1 MALNRIP
8 QLAFLRNK
16 EIYKSKKEA
25 KEGLKNAAKAHSQD
39 GSLILARYT
48 DDTDDEI
55 KTLVGVVYSND
66 DLKSIS
72 IFECDEI
79 IVDGKN
85 DNGSD
90 EINDSP
96 YGKKYKDYL
105 KELSKLNIHTQ

>member
-8 QLAFLRNK
+8 QMAFLRNK
-16 EIYKSKKEA
+16 EIYNSKKEA

-48 DDTDDEI
+48 DDID
-55 KTLVGVVYSND
+55 
-66 DLKSIS
+66 
-72 IFECDEI
+72 DEI

-96 YGKKYKDYL
+96 YGKNYKNYL
-105 KELSKLNIHTQ
+105 KELSKVNVQYA